1 METKESIKD
10 EVMENTKNNPSLI
23 LWNDEVNSFEWVIKC
38 LVDVLSHNKLQAEQ
52 CAYMVHHNGKC
63 SVKSGDEKVLK
74 GYAEKLGELGL
85 TITIE

>member
-1 METKESIKD
+1 MATKELIKD
-10 EVMENTKNNPSLI
+10 EVKETGNQTPSLI

-63 SVKSGDEKVLK
+63 SIKSGEEKILK

-85 TITIE
+85 TVSIE